1 MPIPGNTQAGRQ
13 RRGRGSGREERRARS
28 VAALTDA
35 ILDAR
40 EPDPPRAAGRAD
52 PEATPPTRWAQA
64 PGAGP
69 AEARPDRDQGPG
81 PEPAEADPGADPGAA
96 PGPGAADL
104 ARRLDTLNR
113 VLREQSATLEAM
125 SAQQW
130 RSRLTGPVAQL
141 AALHDEL
148 LAEGAADFDYY
159 AAGVEAA
166 LATLGVEA
174 ERVLPGERFDGRR
187 HGQIGVVD
195 VADPDLDRRI
205 VTPDRPTHVYV
216 FRDGGPTAVAVK
228 AKVRVQRH
236 APGGTAG

>member
-1 MPIPGNTQAGRQ
+1 MPIPGKTQAERP
-13 RRGRGSGREERRARS
+13 RRGRGGGREERRARTL
-28 VAALTDA
+28 AALTDA

-52 PEATPPTRWAQA
+52 PEATPPTQWAQA
-64 PGAGP
+64 PGAEP
-69 AEARPDRDQGPG
+69 AAARPDRDPDRDRMPG
-81 PEPAEADPGADPGAA
+81 PEPAGADPGAA
-96 PGPGAADL
+96 PVPDAADL

-166 LATLGVEA
+166 LAALGVDA

-187 HGQIGVVD
+187 HAQIGVVD

-205 VTPDRPTHVYV
+205 VAPDRPTHVYV

-236 APGGTAG
+236 APAGTAG

>member
-1 MPIPGNTQAGRQ
+1 MPIPGKPQAGRP
-13 RRGRGSGREERRARS
+13 RRGRGRGREERRARA

-64 PGAGP
+64 PGA
-69 AEARPDRDQGPG
+69 RPDRDPDRDRVPG
-81 PEPAEADPGADPGAA
+81 PEPAEADPGAA

-166 LATLGVEA
+166 LAALGVEA

-187 HGQIGVVD
+187 HAQIGVVD

-205 VTPDRPTHVYV
+205 RTPDRPTHVYV
-216 FRDGGPTAVAVK
+216 FRDGGPSAVAVK